1 MTQFFDK
8 KLHEII
14 RVDHAGEMGAKV
26 IYDGQILALKIK
38 GDKETLKIVED
49 MKKQEI
55 QHFDYFDNEIR
66 KQKIRPTI
74 MQPIWLAGGFALG
87 FMTAIIDKKSA
98 MTCTTA
104 VEEIIDEHYQQQISE
119 LEFIEKNNPNQNQKS
134 ELEDLKS
141 KIIKFRDEEIEH
153 KDTAF
158 EHNAQGFV
166 AFEPLSKFI
175 KLTTKMAIAI
185 SKKI

>member
-1 MTQFFDK
+1 MPHTNK
-8 KLHEII
+8 INEMI
-14 RVDHAGEMGAKV
+14 RVNHAGEMGAKV
-26 IYDGQILALKIK
+26 IYDGQILALKLK
-38 GDKETLKIVED
+38 KDYETLKIVEE
-49 MKKQEI
+49 MKLQEI
-55 QHFDYFDNEIR
+55 KHFEYFNNQI
-66 KQKIRPTI
+66 KQQKIRPTL

-119 LEFIEKNNPNQNQKS
+119 LEFIEKNNPNKNQKS

-158 EHNAQGFV
+158 EHNAQEFV